1 MNVSRPEKAE
11 PPCYPKVRATWTH
24 KAKYL
29 QAKGMTKKAEDMQN
43 NAIFDFGRAVIIQS
57 LD

>member
-1 MNVSRPEKAE
+1 MDVLIPEKAE

-29 QAKGMTKKAEDMQN
+29 QAKEMTKKNRRHAKQCNM
-43 NAIFDFGRAVIIQS
+43 
-57 LD
+57 